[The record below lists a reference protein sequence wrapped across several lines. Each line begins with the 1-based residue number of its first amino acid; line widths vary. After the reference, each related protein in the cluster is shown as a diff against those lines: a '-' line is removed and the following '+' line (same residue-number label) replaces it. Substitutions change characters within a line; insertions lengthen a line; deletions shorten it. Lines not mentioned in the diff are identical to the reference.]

1 MLVLV
6 LGGNSDLGLAL
17 AEEFAAREKADL
29 ILASPGLG
37 ALEPKA
43 QALAR
48 TYGADVSVLSFDACD
63 TSSHQA
69 FYQSLPKKPD
79 GVVLAFGTLPDQK
92 AAQADFDLV
101 RKTFDVNLVG
111 AASILEVIARDFE
124 ARKSGFFIV
133 FSSAAGER
141 GRKSNYVYGA
151 AKAGLTAYLSGLRH
165 RLHASGVR
173 VLTVIPGFARTKM
186 TANMKLAGPLCAS
199 PETVARHVFKAWK
212 KGRDTAY
219 VTPVWRPILWLVR
232 NLPEALFKRTG
243 L

>member
-29 ILASPGLG
+29 ILASRDLA
-37 ALEPKA
+37 ALVPKG
-43 QALAR
+43 QTLAR
-48 TYGADVSVLSFDACD
+48 TYGVSVCELYFDACD
-63 TSSHQA
+63 FSSHKA
-69 FYQSLPKKPD
+69 FYDSLPQKPD
-79 GVVLAFGTLPDQK
+79 GVVLAFGLLPNQK
-92 AAQADFDLV
+92 TAQDDFDLV
-101 RKTFDVNLVG
+101 RRTFAVNLVG
-111 AASILEVIARDFE
+111 AASILEIAAKDFE
-124 ARKSGFFIV
+124 TRKSGFFIV
-133 FSSAAGER
+133 YSSAAGER

-173 VLTVIPGFARTKM
+173 LLTVIPGFARTKM
-186 TANMKLAGPLCAS
+186 TTGLKLAGPLCAS
-199 PETVARHVFKAWK
+199 PQTVAHHVWKAWK
-212 KGRDTAY
+212 KGRDVAY